1 MVSIFQLPKVDR
13 FGKTNFYVMFDYHVF
28 TDGCSSDKTVIPSH
42 SGKQDL
48 VLVLFWPET
57 NIGEEAVVSCPC
69 GNGSSGGQILQ
80 ASRYCGGDF
89 TRGAEWSKGNVAA
102 CNFSDLAREICQLI
116 KVCLLDVNTEK

>member
-1 MVSIFQLPKVDR
+1 
-13 FGKTNFYVMFDYHVF
+13 MFF
-28 TDGCSSDKTVIPSH
+28 KDGCPSDKTVISSH

-48 VLVLFWPET
+48 VVMLFWPET

-69 GNGSSGGQILQ
+69 GNGSSGGHTLQ

-102 CNFSDLAREICQLI
+102 CNFSDLAREICQLRN
-116 KVCLLDVNTEK
+116 VCLLDVNEGK